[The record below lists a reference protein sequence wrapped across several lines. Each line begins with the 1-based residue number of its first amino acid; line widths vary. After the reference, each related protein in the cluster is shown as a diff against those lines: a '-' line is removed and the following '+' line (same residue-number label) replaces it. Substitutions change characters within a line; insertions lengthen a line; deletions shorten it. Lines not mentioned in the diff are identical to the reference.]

1 MQKDLKRLIEGDLT
15 AFDSFYE
22 KTKRN
27 VFYNIYAIL
36 KDEQLSEDALQ
47 ETYIKFLNNLKNLDE
62 KQNILGYLFVISR
75 NIALDMIKKRKREVE
90 IKPEYQDI
98 FIDNTTTNF
107 EYNEA
112 IEKAK
117 KLLNN
122 KEFEILIL
130 HTVNELTHKE
140 IAKLLKK
147 PLGTVTWTYNNA
159 IKKLKKGWE

>member
-22 KTKRN
+22 KTKRS

-140 IAKLLKK
+140 IAKLLKM

-159 IKKLKKGWE
+159 IKKLKKGWK